1 MDSPTEWGMETG
13 CRRDGLSPENFAGIC
28 AAQSCRP
35 FCFQKSGQKDFGSTE
50 KGADVLARGN
60 AAGQPKYFSPSFL
73 FGERKNC
80 PRQRQKPAGESK
92 PQPRSFFVPF
102 LFKERE
108 VFASKKKA
116 ASPRQ
121 RQKPAE
127 ESKPQPRSF
136 FVPFLFKEREVF
148 ASKKKAASPWQRQEP
163 AGEANP
169 SGEVSLPALFLKKAG
184 ETRGKT
190 PHFPRKKPQ
199 PARFI
204 CV

>member
-1 MDSPTEWGMETG
+1 MDDLMDSPTEWGMETG

-116 ASPRQ
+116 ASP
-121 RQKPAE
+121 
-127 ESKPQPRSF
+127 
-136 FVPFLFKEREVF
+136 
-148 ASKKKAASPWQRQEP
+148 WQRQEP